1 MTRALTVVRASGVRS
16 WGLDLIA
23 GLPLLRR
30 ATWADTVRAAV
41 AASPHHVSVYV
52 LQVEAGTAFGRWYTP
67 GAHPLPADDDA
78 ADMLRDA
85 HALLTDAGCVLLQ
98 ALVCDSRADAARR
111 RYEHYEVRRYWS
123 ATSVA
128 ATQRYFAF
136 AARR

>member
-1 MTRALTVVRASGVRS
+1 MARALGVVRASGVRS

-41 AASPHHVSVYV
+41 AAAPHHVSVYD
-52 LQVEAGTAFGRWYTP
+52 LQVEAGTAFGRWYKP

-85 HALLTDAGCVLLQ
+85 HAMLTDAGCVLLVQ
-98 ALVCDSRADAARR
+98 SRTRHFKR
-111 RYEHYEVRRYWS
+111 
-123 ATSVA
+123 
-128 ATQRYFAF
+128 
-136 AARR
+136 